1 MNEFYRWCC
10 DITLY
15 VFKILIELRTHHKN
29 TKHRG
34 VATEVLWRRF
44 LPCRL
49 LFVFIRE
56 IREVRM
62 KGRIDN
68 EKENK

>member
-1 MNEFYRWCC
+1 MFCKSSRCTALN
-10 DITLY
+10 Y
-15 VFKILIELRTHHKN
+15 VFKILIELRMHHKN